1 MCDSEE
7 IPGSQKILLYLGDY
21 KRNQTQNYQKDDL
34 AGSAAVFSGQG
45 SKNSPN
51 RYLNISVPL
60 TPALVDKNYGLRP
73 QDVVPKL
80 VDQLHWT
87 VQQVS
92 SPLTLPFLG
101 ASTLKLHANHLVHDR
116 LAPRA
121 AQIFPCLASNHSRSP
136 YQPTLQITPR
146 TRPSY
151 PANLVRRHTTPQ
163 QPTR

>member
-7 IPGSQKILLYLGDY
+7 LPGSQKILLYLGNY
-21 KRNQTQNYQKDDL
+21 KQNQTQNYQNDDL
-34 AGSAAVFSGQG
+34 AGSAGVFSGQA

-60 TPALVDKNYGLRP
+60 TPALVNKNYGLRP

-80 VDQLHWT
+80 IDQLHWV

-92 SPLTLPFLG
+92 FSLVHPFLG
-101 ASTLKLHANHLVHDR
+101 SCMLKLHANHLVHDR

-121 AQIFPCLASNHSRSP
+121 ALIFRCPVLNHSKSP

-146 TRPSY
+146 TRLSY
-151 PANLVRRHTTPQ
+151 PVNLARRHTTPQ
-163 QPTR
+163 QLTR